1 MFSHIWHSKGF
12 DVEYLLT
19 QQFDHHVHNALF
31 HAPFAMDVDVFF
43 TAFGAMTILIKKFP
57 CYSSTFLNVIRYRT
71 TIKKK
76 KKKKAQVDLQ

>member
-1 MFSHIWHSKGF
+1 MFSHIWHWKGF

-19 QQFDHHVHNALF
+19 QQFEHHVHNAVF
-31 HAPFAMDVDVFF
+31 HAPFAIDVDVFF

-71 TIKKK
+71 TKKK
-76 KKKKAQVDLQ
+76 NIKAQVDLQ